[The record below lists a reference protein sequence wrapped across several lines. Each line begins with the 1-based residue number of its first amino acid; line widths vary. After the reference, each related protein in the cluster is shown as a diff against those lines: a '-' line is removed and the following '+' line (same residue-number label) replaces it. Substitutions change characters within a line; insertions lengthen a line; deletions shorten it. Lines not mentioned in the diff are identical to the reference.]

1 MCLNGDI
8 ERQFEFVQ
16 QTCIQSSTFHGLSGE
31 GDPLIGE
38 RSVADTFTV
47 PNRVPEG
54 PMRLPSLPLFV
65 HTLGGG
71 YFFLPGR
78 RTIEYLSSD
87 LQLPFTTD

>member
-1 MCLNGDI
+1 
-8 ERQFEFVQ
+8 
-16 QTCIQSSTFHGLSGE
+16 
-31 GDPLIGE
+31 
-38 RSVADTFTV
+38 
-47 PNRVPEG
+47 
-54 PMRLPSLPLFV
+54 MRLPSLPLFV